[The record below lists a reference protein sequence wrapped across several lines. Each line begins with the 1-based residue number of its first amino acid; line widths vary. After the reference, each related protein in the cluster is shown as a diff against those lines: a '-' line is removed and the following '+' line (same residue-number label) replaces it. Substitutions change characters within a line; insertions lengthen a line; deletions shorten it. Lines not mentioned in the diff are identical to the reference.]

1 MKEKTL
7 LFILGGV
14 IGLAGW
20 IWLLTLDW
28 KIGLAV
34 AIAIWGNN
42 IFLETKFK

>member
-7 LFILGGV
+7 LYNLGEI
-14 IGLAGW
+14 IGLARW